1 MLNPNPQRL
10 WMWPLPEAE
19 SLQTKPSSNEVVLG
33 PNPMPGV
40 LLRREETPRPT
51 DTGRASTTWNRRD
64 CRVGSTSR
72 GAAGTE
78 AAPGARR
85 GAWDR
90 FFLAVP
96 EKDTVAVTFGLQ
108 SCERTRFYFLQP
120 PSLWPL
126 ARTGL
131 ATNTSPTPSTAAG
144 KAHVHFSSVWL
155 RPLVSL
161 ETVTF
166 WKVVRVSR
174 SSSTCP
180 WHHHP
185 ICTQP
190 LGGPVCPCVW
200 EAALTSFLSSWHTLP
215 SSPCSAPGI
224 CPAARGSEHPFISP
238 FSLTHTGYLRAT
250 GLTFYS
256 RLLKRNHDWY
266 IKGWFGLEKLGF
278 FS

>member
-1 MLNPNPQRL
+1 MGQI
-10 WMWPLPEAE
+10 LPR
-19 SLQTKPSSNEVVLG
+19 G
-33 PNPMPGV
+33 PRKGHRGCD
-40 LLRREETPRPT
+40 LRPPERWE
-51 DTGRASTTWNRRD
+51 DTFL
-64 CRVGSTSR
+64 
-72 GAAGTE
+72 
-78 AAPGARR
+78 
-85 GAWDR
+85 
-90 FFLAVP
+90 FF
-96 EKDTVAVTFGLQ
+96 
-108 SCERTRFYFLQP
+108 QP

-126 ARTGL
+126 VRTGL

-200 EAALTSFLSSWHTLP
+200 EAPLSSHPDTN
-215 SSPCSAPGI
+215 SPAHL
-224 CPAARGSEHPFISP
+224 ALHLGSVLRLEALSTPLSP
-238 FSLTHTGYLRAT
+238 RSH
-250 GLTFYS
+250 
-256 RLLKRNHDWY
+256 
-266 IKGWFGLEKLGF
+266 
-278 FS
+278 